1 MSALALQTFS
11 RWGVRQVFR
20 LKGGQQCRAEGRG
33 GAGTG
38 TDAGSES
45 SSVPAVTDEQRRAAL
60 RLPPKPA
67 RPAQPSDSGAP
78 PEGGDDEDPG
88 NLLTRIVIYLG
99 GCV

>member
-20 LKGGQQCRAEGRG
+20 SKGKQQCRAEGKG

-38 TDAGSES
+38 TEAGVES
-45 SSVPAVTDEQRRAAL
+45 SSVPAVSEEQRRAAL

-67 RPAQPSDSGAP
+67 SPAQPSDSGVP

-88 NLLTRIVIYLG
+88 TLLTRVVIYLG